1 MLSTE
6 ETYET
11 IVFENNNG
19 IAKITL
25 NRPEQLNALNYAMLL
40 DLDKAV
46 SRIKED
52 DTIRVLIITGSGSA
66 FSAGGDVKGFENAT
80 IRHMNHQ
87 MEIGNRVITNIV
99 NLKIPVISAING
111 HAVGLGFNFALA
123 GDIIIASEK
132 AKFSEIFIKIG
143 VIPDGGGTFFL
154 PRLIGLAKA
163 KELMFTGR
171 MLDAKEACD
180 MGIVSKVVNSENF
193 EQEIENLAQQFSQAP
208 TKAIG
213 IMKQLL
219 NKSYDHDLQTALSYE
234 QLGQNLVLDSDDYHE
249 GVQAFINKRAPKFL
263 GK

>member
-11 IVFENNNG
+11 ILFENNNG

-46 SRIKED
+46 SRIKKD
-52 DTIRVLIITGSGSA
+52 STIRVLTITGAGKA
-66 FSAGGDVKGFENAT
+66 FSAGGDVKGFENST
-80 IRHMNHQ
+80 IGDMNQQ
-87 MEIGNRVITNIV
+87 MEVGNRVIANIA

-123 GDIIIASEK
+123 GDIIIASDK
-132 AKFSEIFIKIG
+132 AKFSQIFIKIG

-171 MLDAKEACD
+171 MLDAKEACE
-180 MGIVSKVVNSENF
+180 MGIVSKVVNSEDF
-193 EQEIENLAQQFSQAP
+193 EQEIEKVVHQFSQAP

-219 NKSYDHDLQTALSYE
+219 NKSYDHNLQTALSFE
-234 QLGQNLVLDSDDYHE
+234 QLGQNLALDSDDFNE
-249 GVQAFINKRAPKFL
+249 GVQAFINKRSPKFL

>member
-11 IVFENNNG
+11 ILFENNNG

-25 NRPEQLNALNYAMLL
+25 NRPEQLNALNNAMLL

-46 SRIKED
+46 SRIKKD
-52 DTIRVLIITGSGSA
+52 STIRVLTITGAGKA
-66 FSAGGDVKGFENAT
+66 FSAGGDVKGFENST
-80 IRHMNHQ
+80 IGDMNQQ
-87 MEIGNRVITNIV
+87 MEVGNRVIANIA

-123 GDIIIASEK
+123 GDIIIASDK
-132 AKFSEIFIKIG
+132 AKFSQIFIKIG

-171 MLDAKEACD
+171 MINAKEACD
-180 MGIVSKVVNSENF
+180 IGIVSRVVNSEDF
-193 EQEIENLAQQFSQAP
+193 EQEIEKVAHQFSQAP

-219 NKSYDHDLQTALSYE
+219 NKSYDHNLQTALSLE
-234 QLGQNLVLDSDDYHE
+234 QLGQNLALDSDDFNE
-249 GVQAFINKRAPKFL
+249 GVQAFINKRSPKFL